1 MGSGSE
7 TTTTTTTTR
16 DSLKAKGCRRV
27 IHNNAVTRET
37 EPQIPR
43 SVVCLYIYAL
53 FSDLA
58 TAFYLHTR
66 HRRHSERLR

>member
-7 TTTTTTTTR
+7 ATTTTTTTTTTTR

-43 SVVCLYIYAL
+43 SVVCLY
-53 FSDLA
+53 
-58 TAFYLHTR
+58 
-66 HRRHSERLR
+66 LRFIL